1 MNVFSVI
8 AHIHTPTLASSHTHS
23 GSRKCVCMCVCASEV
38 QNRDRSLETSLRLL
52 SHFDAQSF
60 WLSQNVFGGSHAR
73 LLCCSAAS
81 LCISGRYN
89 TECKSVK
96 DNESVFLFFFP
107 LFL

>member
-1 MNVFSVI
+1 M
-8 AHIHTPTLASSHTHS
+8 
-23 GSRKCVCMCVCASEV
+23 CVYVCVCASEV

-96 DNESVFLFFFP
+96 DNESVFLFFFSSVFVNFSFKP
-107 LFL
+107 LQKENLVPRRG